1 MSTATKLA
9 LYIADDLEKL
19 NTRVSE
25 NLSVEKLKLSTCT
38 QISHMMESTWT
49 EAKKAET
56 NLDEERAYILYMR
69 LFASLTALR
78 QAKDAATNQV
88 NPRSSSKNSLSKLF
102 FPQVHSAILPERR
115 GDLGGEGGSF
125 VRKSQREVS

>member
-25 NLSVEKLKLSTCT
+25 NLSIDKLKLSTCT
-38 QISHMMESTWT
+38 QISHMMEATWT

-69 LFASLTALR
+69 LFSSLTALR

-88 NPRSSSKNSLSKLF
+88 NARSSSENSKLF
-102 FPQVHSAILPERR
+102 FPPAHSAILPERR
-115 GDLGGEGGSF
+115 RDLDGEGGSI
-125 VRKSQREVS
+125 VRKSQRQVS